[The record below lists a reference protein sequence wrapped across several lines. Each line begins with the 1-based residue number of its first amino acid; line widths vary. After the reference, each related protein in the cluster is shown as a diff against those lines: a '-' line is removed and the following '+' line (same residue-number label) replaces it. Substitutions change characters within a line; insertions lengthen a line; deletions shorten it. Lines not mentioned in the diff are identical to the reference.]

1 MFTVTVASAEQLLP
15 SVTVTV
21 YVVWAVM
28 FDTVTAADDDDTGA
42 AHEYDVPPVANRSDE
57 PPETTVD
64 GEAVAAA
71 LGKAFTVNCN
81 TLEYASTL

>member
-28 FDTVTAADDDDTGA
+28 FDTVTAADEDDTGA
-42 AHEYDVPPVANRSDE
+42 AQEYDVPPVANRSDE

-64 GEAVAAA
+64 GEADAAA
-71 LGKAFTVNCN
+71 GGKAFTVNCN
-81 TLEYASTL
+81 T